1 MTFDS
6 ASQTFMLSLQFQEYA
21 FDLKNW
27 TMEEGF
33 FEKYREMR
41 YDIPSSG
48 SWGSLNEFFDFMPMV
63 A

>member
-1 MTFDS
+1 
-6 ASQTFMLSLQFQEYA
+6 MLSLQFQEYA